1 MIKVTSVHGEYH
13 RRKIEQ
19 GNSSDNFGW
28 NRSKVS
34 CMTIKRAMGHV
45 MAEGYSPEGQTACG
59 LSGRI
64 TFKSGTW

>member
-1 MIKVTSVHGEYH
+1 MIEVTSVHGEYH
-13 RRKIEQ
+13 RKE
-19 GNSSDNFGW
+19 
-28 NRSKVS
+28 NRARQFIRQFRLEPVS